1 MKKKTLSTEDW
12 TKITSSFD
20 IMNQKFPNAIA
31 AEDTPTYKFTSI
43 KGVKEQ
49 LQERSIGEV
58 VFYMDYLSPITGEI
72 FEKWMLMADET
83 PKIGK
88 CEIIEE

>member
-1 MKKKTLSTEDW
+1 MTKTLNAEDW
-12 TKITSSFD
+12 TKIKSSFD

-31 AEDTPTYKFTSI
+31 AEDTPTYKLTSI

-49 LQERSIGEV
+49 LQERSVGGVIL
-58 VFYMDYLSPITGEI
+58 YMDYLSSI
-72 FEKWMLMADET
+72 ET

-88 CEIIEE
+88 CVIIEE

>member
-1 MKKKTLSTEDW
+1 MTKTLSNEDW

-58 VFYMDYLSPITGEI
+58 VFYMDYLDPG
-72 FEKWMLMADET
+72 AT
-83 PKIGK
+83 PKISK
-88 CEIIEE
+88 SAVIEE

>member
-1 MKKKTLSTEDW
+1 MTKTLSTEDW

-58 VFYMDYLSPITGEI
+58 VFYMDYLSSIQ
-72 FEKWMLMADET
+72 T
-83 PKIGK
+83 PKICK
-88 CEIIEE
+88 CEIICKSNT

>member
-1 MKKKTLSTEDW
+1 MTKTLSNEDW

-20 IMNQKFPNAIA
+20 IMNQKFPYAFDV
-31 AEDTPTYKFTSI
+31 EDAPTYKLTSI

-58 VFYMDYLSPITGEI
+58 VLYMDYLSSI
-72 FEKWMLMADET
+72 ET
-83 PKIGK
+83 PKICK
-88 CEIIEE
+88 CKIIEE

>member
-1 MKKKTLSTEDW
+1 MTKTLSTEDW

-20 IMNQKFPNAIA
+20 IMNQKFPYAIA
-31 AEDTPTYKFTSI
+31 AEDIPTYKFTSI

-58 VFYMDYLSPITGEI
+58 VFYVDYLSSIG
-72 FEKWMLMADET
+72 T

>member
-1 MKKKTLSTEDW
+1 MTKTLSNEDW

-31 AEDTPTYKFTSI
+31 AEDTSTYKLTSI

-49 LQERSIGEV
+49 LQERSVGGVIL
-58 VFYMDYLSPITGEI
+58 YMDYLSSI
-72 FEKWMLMADET
+72 ET
-83 PKIGK
+83 PKISK
-88 CEIIEE
+88 CEIIEQ

>member
-1 MKKKTLSTEDW
+1 MTKTLSTEDW
-12 TKITSSFD
+12 TKIASSFD
-20 IMNQKFPNAIA
+20 IMNQKFPYASD
-31 AEDTPTYKFTSI
+31 AEDAPTYKLTSI

-49 LQERSIGEV
+49 LQERSVGEV
-58 VFYMDYLSPITGEI
+58 ILYMDYLSSIE
-72 FEKWMLMADET
+72 A

>member
-1 MKKKTLSTEDW
+1 MKKKTLSTMDW
-12 TKITSSFD
+12 NTINSSFVKMD
-20 IMNQKFPNAIA
+20 EKFPNAIA

-58 VFYMDYLSPITGEI
+58 VFYMDYLSSI
-72 FEKWMLMADET
+72 ET
-83 PKIGK
+83 SKIGK

>member
-1 MKKKTLSTEDW
+1 MTKTLSNEDW

-20 IMNQKFPNAIA
+20 IMNEKFPNAIA

-58 VFYMDYLSPITGEI
+58 VFYMDYLSSI
-72 FEKWMLMADET
+72 ET
-83 PKIGK
+83 SKIGK

>member
-1 MKKKTLSTEDW
+1 MTKTLSNEDW

-49 LQERSIGEV
+49 LQERSVGEV
-58 VFYMDYLSPITGEI
+58 VFYMDYLTPDSSP
-72 FEKWMLMADET
+72 KLS
-83 PKIGK
+83 K
-88 CEIIEE
+88 CKIIEE